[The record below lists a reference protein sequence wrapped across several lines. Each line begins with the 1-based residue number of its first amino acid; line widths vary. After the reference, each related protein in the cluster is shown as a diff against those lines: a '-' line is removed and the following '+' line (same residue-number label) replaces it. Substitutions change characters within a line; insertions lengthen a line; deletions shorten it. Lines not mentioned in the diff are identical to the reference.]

1 MNATGFQRVLRV
13 RPASRK
19 PGSQSVRHRFTTWI
33 AWGLMLTAVLCL
45 VATPG
50 SRADESTPGSSF
62 APESTTAIAPV
73 IAPSLATAPAGFLT
87 LPGATSGLTVGV
99 IPISGTI
106 DRFTYT
112 LLKRKAE
119 QAIQDGCG
127 VIVLEVDTFGGR
139 ADWALEI
146 SRYVKSLTARGVYT
160 IAWINSKAYS
170 AGILISAA
178 CQQIVVAPGS
188 QTGDCAPI
196 IPGAELKP
204 TERAKALT
212 PLLAEFRDS
221 GGQER
226 YAAYQAMCVLGVEV
240 YLVEHPQTGK
250 RMLVNQVDRAMMVEG
265 LSREEAESEHGWNSG
280 GAVSSADVGG
290 PANFVAMDE
299 DLGAW
304 RVVEKLPSGE
314 TLPDGRVHDG
324 RTLLTVSGKQAN
336 DTGLATGSIASDS
349 QLSQYTQA
357 ANINR
362 YKKTWAEPVAEFLL
376 HPAIRTVLVLA
387 MLVGFYIELNAPGT
401 VLPGA
406 LGLIALLGLLVAP
419 FVLGLAAVWHVL
431 LFLAGFILL
440 VVELL
445 LTPTFGVLG
454 VVGLLGMLAGLIFSV
469 IPATSGGSAVSSNL
483 VWTYGLSLATA
494 LLLSF
499 IVIAVLTKYFGT
511 IPVFSR
517 LVLDESALHTS
528 NPEDAK
534 HIEGEEVLGAGFIQ
548 VGMTGQAATDLLPGG
563 QARFEDH
570 QIDVVSDGGFI
581 EKGAAVSVIDT
592 SSNRVMVAKA

>member
-1 MNATGFQRVLRV
+1 MLASALSLIAQA
-13 RPASRK
+13 PAPA
-19 PGSQSVRHRFTTWI
+19 PGSAPLSTS
-33 AWGLMLTAVLCL
+33 
-45 VATPG
+45 G
-50 SRADESTPGSSF
+50 SRSD
-62 APESTTAIAPV
+62 PEATQTAATIAP
-73 IAPSLATAPAGFLT
+73 ALAVAPAGFLT

-119 QAIQDGCG
+119 QAIREGCG
-127 VIVLEVDTFGGR
+127 VIVLEIDTFGGQ
-139 ADWALEI
+139 AAWALEI
-146 SRYVKSLTARGVYT
+146 SRYIKSLTARGVYT

-170 AGILISAA
+170 AGILMSAA
-178 CQQIVVAPGS
+178 CQQIVVAPGA
-188 QTGDCAPI
+188 QAGDCAPI

-240 YLVEHPQTGK
+240 YLVEHTQTGK

-265 LSREEAESEHGWNSG
+265 LSREEAESEHGWDKG

-299 DLGAW
+299 DLSAW

-314 TLPDGRVHDG
+314 TLPGGRVHDG

-336 DTGLATGSIASDS
+336 DIGLATGSIASDS

-357 ANINR
+357 LNINR

-376 HPAIRTVLVLA
+376 HPAIRTILVLT

-406 LGLIALLGLLVAP
+406 LGLVALLGLLIAP
-419 FVLGLAAVWHVL
+419 FILGLAAIWHVL
-431 LFLAGFILL
+431 IFLVGFILL

-469 IPATSGGSAVSSNL
+469 IPSTSGASAINNDL
-483 VWTYGLSLATA
+483 IWTYGLSLATA

-499 IVIAVLTKYFGT
+499 ILIAVLTKYFGT

-517 LVLDESALHTS
+517 LMLDESALHTG
-528 NPEDAK
+528 NPQDSQ

-548 VGMTGQAATDLLPGG
+548 VDMTGQAATDLLPGG
-563 QARFEDH
+563 QATFGDH
-570 QIDVVSDGGFI
+570 LIDVVSDGGFI
-581 EKGAAVSVIDT
+581 EKGSSVRVIDT
-592 SSNRVMVAKA
+592 GSNRIMVAKA